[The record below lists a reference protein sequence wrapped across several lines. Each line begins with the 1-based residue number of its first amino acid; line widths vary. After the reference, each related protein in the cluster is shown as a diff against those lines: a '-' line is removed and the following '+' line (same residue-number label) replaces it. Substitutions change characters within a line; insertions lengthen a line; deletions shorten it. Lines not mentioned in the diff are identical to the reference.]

1 MDNLLVIILQK
12 VLHSFKVSTAIRF
25 LNLLV
30 VFLLE
35 VSLTDTDNKYKERFK
50 TAVSQKSPYGT
61 Q

>member
-1 MDNLLVIILQK
+1 MDNLFVIFLQK
-12 VLHSFKVSTAIRF
+12 VLLSFKVSTAIHF

-50 TAVSQKSPYGT
+50 TLLPL
-61 Q
+61 